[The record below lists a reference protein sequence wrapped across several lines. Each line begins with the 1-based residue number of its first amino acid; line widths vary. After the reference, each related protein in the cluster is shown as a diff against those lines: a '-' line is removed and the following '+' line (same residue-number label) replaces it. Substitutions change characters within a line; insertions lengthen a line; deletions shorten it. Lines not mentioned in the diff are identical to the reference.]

1 MALKGVLNTQPGI
14 QAKTVAI
21 APSQSLLDLN
31 DIDSS
36 GLDDGAVMIY
46 DLSSQKF
53 VITQTMDNQNT
64 KIIGGSF

>member
-1 MALKGVLNTQPGI
+1 MALKAQLSTQTGI

-36 GLDDGAVMIY
+36 RLDDGAVMIY

-53 VITQTMDNQNT
+53 VLTQEVKNPNT

>member
-1 MALKGVLNTQPGI
+1 MALKAQLSTQQGI

-36 GLDDGAVMIY
+36 NLDDGAVMIY

-53 VITQTMDNQNT
+53 VLTQEVRNPNT